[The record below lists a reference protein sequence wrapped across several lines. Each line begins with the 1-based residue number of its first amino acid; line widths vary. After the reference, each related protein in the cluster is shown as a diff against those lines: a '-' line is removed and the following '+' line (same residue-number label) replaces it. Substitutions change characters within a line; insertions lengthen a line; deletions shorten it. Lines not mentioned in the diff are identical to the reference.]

1 MTTTSVTYNGAIPNQ
16 PQTVNVDLSLNP
28 AETVLVDLKL
38 MIMQG
43 RIAGVQTLYIDN
55 MGASGD
61 VIIFIRDTSQRIIAK
76 KDTQGYYPVL
86 ATNLMKFE
94 VTATA
99 VQNTSIQF
107 INFPIALGVWGAT
120 GLPGPRGEQGP
131 QGVQGVQGEIGPQG
145 VQGEIG
151 PQGPQGLQGEV
162 GPQGIQGEVG
172 PQGLQG
178 PQGLPGEV
186 GPQGIQGE
194 VGPQGLQGDI
204 GPQGPQGLQGPQG
217 PKGDPGT
224 SGGITLNKVDAPQG
238 TTPQY
243 FINSTGSTSYDY
255 GGLYSK
261 KPTVLTLANI
271 NSNVSIDITIASG
284 TKLGVVKVDSSG
296 ALGITSD
303 GLLSFGITST
313 AGLGRG
319 LTQMSD
325 GLGLLLDTT
334 AGLKIAG
341 NGYIQLDMDY
351 IRAQLGL

>member
-1 MTTTSVTYNGAIPNQ
+1 MTTTATTYNGAIPNQ

-28 AETVLVDLKL
+28 AETIVVDLKL

-55 MGASGD
+55 MGATGD
-61 VIIFIRDTSQRIIAK
+61 IIIFIRDTSQRIIAK

-145 VQGEIG
+145 
-151 PQGPQGLQGEV
+151 PQGLQ
-162 GPQGIQGEVG
+162 
-172 PQGLQG
+172 
-178 PQGLPGEV
+178 GEV

>member
-1 MTTTSVTYNGAIPNQ
+1 MTTTATTYNGAIPNQ

-28 AETVLVDLKL
+28 AETIVVDLKL

-55 MGASGD
+55 MGATGD
-61 VIIFIRDTSQRIIAK
+61 IIIFIRDTSQRIIAK

-151 PQGPQGLQGEV
+151 PQGPQGLQ
-162 GPQGIQGEVG
+162 
-172 PQGLQG
+172 
-178 PQGLPGEV
+178 GEV